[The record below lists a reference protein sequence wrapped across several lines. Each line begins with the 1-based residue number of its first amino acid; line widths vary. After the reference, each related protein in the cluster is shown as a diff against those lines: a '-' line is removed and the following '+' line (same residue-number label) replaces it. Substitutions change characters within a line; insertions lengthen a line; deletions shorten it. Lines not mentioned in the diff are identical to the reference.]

1 MDYVVPRPNR
11 PRNAKLPKYRIFS
24 DFLQLWSNTAQRP
37 IVCYFWNH
45 ACLLICNWTITMQK
59 FNLIWCKM
67 RAWRACK
74 VLHVQKCENSSEFR
88 SAITL
93 RPFECQFWNLACI
106 FITTRTNSV
115 SNFEVIE
122 RKMLVKRARKVCTCV
137 TLAIFTKLTLFIMG
151 NPIICLLR
159 NFTGYLRYTQASIS
173 LSKQFFKPKVY
184 AARAFKVCTCK
195 SVIFDYLLFTV
206 CSSVSDEISIH
217 AIAIIWLQQ
226 MKHNRQLD
234 NCAPFWRSDFSWM
247 SHGFDH
253 SSGF

>member
-1 MDYVVPRPNR
+1 MENFNLVWCKMRAGRACKVLHVQ
-11 PRNAKLPKYRIFS
+11 KLPKYRIFS

-74 VLHVQKCENSSEFR
+74 VLHVQKCENSSEFG

-137 TLAIFTKLTLFIMG
+137 TLAIFTKLTIFIMG

-173 LSKQFFKPKVY
+173 LSH
-184 AARAFKVCTCK
+184 
-195 SVIFDYLLFTV
+195 L
-206 CSSVSDEISIH
+206 E
-217 AIAIIWLQQ
+217 
-226 MKHNRQLD
+226 
-234 NCAPFWRSDFSWM
+234 NCAPLWLRGGQSFDPPR
-247 SHGFDH
+247 GFVVTYIH
-253 SSGF
+253 TYSGYRNEQIWKR